1 MIPLHR
7 LCPMLYV
14 SYIHL
19 SHTLTIFKFIT
30 CAYWVSSAWHEADP
44 HYADLVSVGIGSQP
58 HSPPPP
64 LPPFQMPS
72 RGVKHLIFQ
81 SLVLPVSIPFSSIP
95 GAYLYDLPTSTSG
108 FPWWLSSK
116 EPAYQCRRC
125 GFNSWVRKMPWRKK
139 RQPTPVFLLGKSHG
153 QRNLV
158 GYSPWVCKES
168 DMTEHLSI
176 HECTASY
183 IKTGIFWPTQ
193 HMQRKRKHFLKI
205 SPLKNEIFIN
215 DEDKNSQNQKL
226 WIKGFS

>member
-1 MIPLHR
+1 MSPQVTMIPLHR

-116 EPAYQCRRC
+116 EPACQCRRC
-125 GFNSWVRKMPWRKK
+125 GLDPWVRKILWRRKW
-139 RQPTPVFLLGKSHG
+139 QPTPGKSH
-153 QRNLV
+153 RWRSVV
-158 GYSPWVCKES
+158 GYSPWGCRVGH
-168 DMTEHLSI
+168 D
-176 HECTASY
+176 
-183 IKTGIFWPTQ
+183 
-193 HMQRKRKHFLKI
+193 
-205 SPLKNEIFIN
+205 
-215 DEDKNSQNQKL
+215 
-226 WIKGFS
+226 

>member
-1 MIPLHR
+1 
-7 LCPMLYV
+7 
-14 SYIHL
+14 
-19 SHTLTIFKFIT
+19 
-30 CAYWVSSAWHEADP
+30 
-44 HYADLVSVGIGSQP
+44 
-58 HSPPPP
+58 
-64 LPPFQMPS
+64 MPS
-72 RGVKHLIFQ
+72 TLVIWRRKWQPTPAFLPGESHGQ
-81 SLVLPVSIPFSSIP
+81 RSLV
-95 GAYLYDLPTSTSG
+95 GYC
-108 FPWWLSSK
+108 PWGRRESDTTEWLSLTHSFTLNIGLIRWLSGN
-116 EPAYQCRRC
+116 ESACQVRRCRRC
-125 GFNSWVRKMPWRKK
+125 GFKSWVRKIPWRVKW
-139 RQPTPVFLLGKSHG
+139 QPISVFLLGKSHG